1 MRDATATLAQSI
13 TWVGSKQAYYTARLM
28 VDKDLVND
36 FYRAYAYFRW
46 ADDIIDVSSQSH
58 DERISF
64 IRRQRELIGRLY
76 KNERPVDLALE
87 EKIVADLISHDK
99 KYNSGL
105 QSFIRHLLAI
115 LEFDAY
121 RKGRLISQQELTWYS
136 NCLGQA
142 VTDGLQ
148 YFISHGHP
156 YPATGNRYL
165 AAIGAHITH
174 MLRDMVL
181 DISDGFI
188 NIPREYLEAHG
199 ITPKDMDSPPFRTWV
214 RSRVEQARQY
224 FHEGKCYLDGLDVL
238 RCKIAGYWY
247 CARFEVVLDTIEHDG
262 YTLRAV
268 YSEGRNLST
277 WLKIAWLGIS
287 VTLRHIT
294 RRGLRDFLSPSHLRR

>member
-1 MRDATATLAQSI
+1 MSA
-13 TWVGSKQAYYTARLM
+13 
-28 VDKDLVND
+28 N
-36 FYRAYAYFRW
+36 
-46 ADDIIDVSSQSH
+46 
-58 DERISF
+58 
-64 IRRQRELIGRLY
+64 
-76 KNERPVDLALE
+76 P
-87 EKIVADLISHDK
+87 
-99 KYNSGL
+99 
-105 QSFIRHLLAI
+105 
-115 LEFDAY
+115 
-121 RKGRLISQQELTWYS
+121 
-136 NCLGQA
+136 
-142 VTDGLQ
+142 LQ
-148 YFISHGHP
+148 YFIGHGHP
-156 YPATGNRYL
+156 YPAAGNRYL

-199 ITPKDMDSPPFRTWV
+199 ITPEDMDSPPFRTWV

-268 YSEGRNLST
+268 YHKQRNLST
-277 WLKIAWLGIS
+277 WLKIAWLGVS

-294 RRGLRDFLSPSHLRR
+294 RRGLRGFLSPSHLRR